1 MAPAAVKA
9 LLRESSWQDASD
21 LLAAP
26 GAGREAA
33 AVALCSSA
41 VSGLCKQSLWPAA
54 LVLASSGC
62 LDLAAASSLMSCC
75 SRAGAWQQ
83 ALHIFESLRSGLQVD
98 AIAYCS
104 GCLTPLERGS
114 RWPAVLQA
122 VAAMAQEAL
131 EPNAFAVSAA
141 VKAVSSSEAGSW
153 LRALQLLELAEVN
166 TVAINAAIT
175 ACEAEGQWAV
185 ALALVQELLSWG
197 RPSAVTLG
205 SSLAV
210 LGRARRL
217 AEAQALWTSLARKV
231 HPGPEAWAALVTCY
245 ERCSAWTEA
254 LHALGGGSGTA
265 RSPVMVSS
273 AMSSCT
279 AVSQWQ
285 KAVCLFAETSS
296 RSRDLVLYG
305 GLVRA
310 YEAASNWDSGLEVLR
325 HMAAARLGTADG
337 SAAVVLSSAIGAC
350 EKSSQWQSALA
361 ILAGM
366 ERPDVIAC
374 SGAIA
379 ACEKGWQWPRALQ
392 LLWDMPARRIGF
404 NGISFNSAISA
415 CGAAKQ
421 LELALALFKEMA
433 EHRIAPDTVS
443 YSALVSACEKSHDW
457 QLALAI
463 LKDMKRSTVR
473 ANIVTYCA
481 AMSACE
487 NRLAWEPALAL
498 LEDARD
504 SGIELNEFAF
514 SAVISACEKSGRWRR
529 AVLLFEE
536 AQTSL
541 ASLANAIWVYNA
553 AASALEKGNQLDK
566 ILTLLAGMAQARVR
580 PDRVTYNSA
589 LAATRKELGAWRT
602 ALWLLAELGDE
613 ADAIALEAACAACVT
628 CGRTWPLP
636 ALQRRLVPQLRVLLD
651 KELGP
656 GAGARLQR
664 VEAMLERMGR
674 GEVFQ
679 DENEDGK
686 RYAPGFIE
694 GLEPRSPFHVT
705 KAYPWAQALRKHWTE
720 IQAELQAN
728 LDTDVWV
735 PGIYAKQYA
744 PEWKIASVF
753 LADHWEDWPI
763 SSSPPRGSGE
773 GPGLNGPEKGARR
786 RMAGLASPE
795 PEGDGPLWNIIKQQL
810 YKPEVKLIKRLVGHQ
825 LIQQNKLMWDEIFS
839 LRQMLAEFRDQN
851 DQLCEGRRQHAD
863 LCDTQH
869 RELLKRQAQILLEDL
884 RSQTGT
890 CGYGLEDMVPELK
903 DCKVRGYLQE
913 EGAKCQPPQTPSTR
927 PSTASTW
934 NSSSDL
940 QSLASLPSM
949 GQPLGLD
956 DMDEVAANIREALET
971 ERQWLLASIAEEYER
986 LAGEEQRR
994 ASALSARG
1002 EPSTAELQ
1010 KFLHRLQEISKSPS
1024 LRTLSLAQP
1033 EPVAP
1038 LGGANVR
1045 RLQALI
1051 TRRRQNA
1058 SLKSLEE
1065 AKNIAPKVPEV
1076 AMFSGYTVGPDN
1088 REFDP
1093 FFGDPLSVQPFEI
1106 FFAQMR
1112 GPRSF
1117 SPPKTKILEHSDNQN
1132 YILTL
1137 HLGLLLE
1144 QGKCSLQV
1152 GQRKRDWEEGQAF
1165 VFDTTFIHS
1174 ATNDSS
1180 RSRYVLVLRFW
1191 HPNLSKE
1198 ERRAVQ
1204 ISHLLLAGTPDPE
1217 KAKREAELWGRH

>member
-1 MAPAAVKA
+1 
-9 LLRESSWQDASD
+9 
-21 LLAAP
+21 
-26 GAGREAA
+26 
-33 AVALCSSA
+33 
-41 VSGLCKQSLWPAA
+41 
-54 LVLASSGC
+54 
-62 LDLAAASSLMSCC
+62 
-75 SRAGAWQQ
+75 
-83 ALHIFESLRSGLQVD
+83 
-98 AIAYCS
+98 
-104 GCLTPLERGS
+104 
-114 RWPAVLQA
+114 
-122 VAAMAQEAL
+122 
-131 EPNAFAVSAA
+131 
-141 VKAVSSSEAGSW
+141 
-153 LRALQLLELAEVN
+153 
-166 TVAINAAIT
+166 
-175 ACEAEGQWAV
+175 
-185 ALALVQELLSWG
+185 
-197 RPSAVTLG
+197 
-205 SSLAV
+205 
-210 LGRARRL
+210 
-217 AEAQALWTSLARKV
+217 
-231 HPGPEAWAALVTCY
+231 
-245 ERCSAWTEA
+245 
-254 LHALGGGSGTA
+254 
-265 RSPVMVSS
+265 
-273 AMSSCT
+273 
-279 AVSQWQ
+279 
-285 KAVCLFAETSS
+285 
-296 RSRDLVLYG
+296 
-305 GLVRA
+305 
-310 YEAASNWDSGLEVLR
+310 
-325 HMAAARLGTADG
+325 
-337 SAAVVLSSAIGAC
+337 
-350 EKSSQWQSALA
+350 
-361 ILAGM
+361 
-366 ERPDVIAC
+366 
-374 SGAIA
+374 
-379 ACEKGWQWPRALQ
+379 
-392 LLWDMPARRIGF
+392 
-404 NGISFNSAISA
+404 
-415 CGAAKQ
+415 
-421 LELALALFKEMA
+421 
-433 EHRIAPDTVS
+433 
-443 YSALVSACEKSHDW
+443 
-457 QLALAI
+457 
-463 LKDMKRSTVR
+463 
-473 ANIVTYCA
+473 
-481 AMSACE
+481 
-487 NRLAWEPALAL
+487 
-498 LEDARD
+498 
-504 SGIELNEFAF
+504 
-514 SAVISACEKSGRWRR
+514 
-529 AVLLFEE
+529 
-536 AQTSL
+536 
-541 ASLANAIWVYNA
+541 
-553 AASALEKGNQLDK
+553 
-566 ILTLLAGMAQARVR
+566 MAQARVR

-636 ALQRRLVPQLRVLLD
+636 ALQRRLAELSHSRLRKGEIEGASARTPGLCERMVPQLRVLLD

-728 LDTDVWV
+728 LETDAGSPVQISGALLKAAG
-735 PGIYAKQYA
+735 PIDSSKQGTTGGVV
-744 PEWKIASVF
+744 SDVVTG
-753 LADHWEDWPI
+753 
-763 SSSPPRGSGE
+763 RGNAG
-773 GPGLNGPEKGARR
+773 

-839 LRQMLAEFRDQN
+839 LRQMLAEFRDQKN

-913 EGAKCQPPQTPSTR
+913 ERRQMP
-927 PSTASTW
+927 AST
-934 NSSSDL
+934 NALHSAVHRIHLELLLGDL

-1024 LRTLSLAQP
+1024 LRTLSLAPQP
-1033 EPVAP
+1033 A

-1051 TRRRQNA
+1051 SRRRQNA
-1058 SLKSLEE
+1058 SLKSVEE

-1093 FFGDPLSVQPFEI
+1093 FFGVRLTLLQSAASSFMRLSVQPFEI
-1106 FFAQMR
+1106 FFAQM
-1112 GPRSF
+1112 
-1117 SPPKTKILEHSDNQN
+1117 PPKTKILEHSDNQN

-1217 KAKREAELWGRH
+1217 KAKREADRRSRRGEALGHDLITAAFRGERSVRCAAEYLENGVTVKTPGGALGPPLSSSGGKEKRKRAEVGLAGASQAALPVKIGQASDEAVALFSSKSSEELLPRKTTDLGDDELSIETAFVTSWIFEMGCGVVIMISVLTVAWEVDGMQAPVFLQFMESLVTSFFLMEWLVRLKVMGWRWLLDPTVIFDTFIV